1 MKTSNLFIAAG
12 LVLTLSACSQNP
24 FGKSDQGIENP
35 TEQEAPA
42 PAKQPD
48 PGAPAN
54 PENPAGEQPP
64 VVEAG
69 PNFQIIRSQI
79 LQPKCLKCHSG
90 AGAGGVSL
98 DSYDSV
104 VRNLS
109 SVEAAVTQGFMP
121 PRGPMERDLQ
131 DLLIKWIKL
140 GAPQ

>member
-1 MKTSNLFIAAG
+1 MKKINLLLAVWLS
-12 LVLTLSACSQNP
+12 LVLVACSQNP

-35 TEQEAPA
+35 AGQGMPE
-42 PAKQPD
+42 PAKEAD
-48 PGAPAN
+48 
-54 PENPAGEQPP
+54 PENPDGDQPP
-64 VVEAG
+64 VAEAG

-109 SVEAAVTQGFMP
+109 AVESSVTQGFMP
-121 PRGPMERDLQ
+121 PRGPIEKELQ

>member
-1 MKTSNLFIAAG
+1 MKIDNLLLAAG
-12 LVLTLSACSQNP
+12 LALTLSACSQNP

-35 TEQEAPA
+35 TEQGTPA

-48 PGAPAN
+48 PAN
-54 PENPAGEQPP
+54 PENPVGEQPP

-98 DSYDSV
+98 ETYDSV

-109 SVEAAVTQGFMP
+109 AIEAAVTQGFMP

-131 DLLIKWIKL
+131 DLLIKWIQL